1 MAIDVIMPKLGESIT
16 EGTILEWKKSIGD
29 MIDKD
34 ETLLEISTDKVDSEV
49 PCSAAGK
56 VIEILYK
63 VNDVVAVGEVIARIG
78 GDDDSVSEEK
88 TVTKKEEKIE
98 EDVNESK
105 PEEKESISTPE
116 KVVKES
122 TQALSKSN
130 TTRFYSPLVKSIA
143 KKEGISLSE
152 LETLA
157 GSGANNRINKNDILD
172 YIKNRGSI
180 APEAATKTASY
191 VLDGSTEPMSHMRK
205 MISNHM
211 IQSRDTSVH
220 VYSTSEVDVTGIV
233 EFRNKNKDAYFQR
246 HQTSLTYTPFFI
258 DSVIKGINDFPLIN
272 ASTDGDNIKYNQ
284 NINIGIAVA
293 LPDNNLIVPVIK
305 QSEEFNFLGLSRATA
320 DFAQKARQGKLAP
333 DDVKDS
339 TFTITNPGIFGSL
352 FGMGIINQPNISL
365 LSVGS
370 IHKRPVVKET
380 QYGDVVVVRSM
391 VYLTLAYDHRII
403 DGAYGTQFLSKI
415 KDILENFPT
424 DDVKL

>member
-16 EGTILEWKKSIGD
+16 EGTILEWKKSLGD

-49 PCSAAGK
+49 PCPAAGK

-63 VNDVVAVGEVIARIG
+63 VNDVVPVGEVIARIG
-78 GDDDSVSEEK
+78 GDGDSVSEEK
-88 TVTKKEEKIE
+88 TITKDDKEVKD
-98 EDVNESK
+98 DVNESK
-105 PEEKESISTPE
+105 PEEKEPTIIPE
-116 KVVKES
+116 ETVQES
-122 TQALSKSN
+122 TILEPINS

-143 KKEGISLSE
+143 KKEGIALSE
-152 LETLA
+152 LETLR
-157 GSGANNRINKNDILD
+157 GSGANNRVNKNDILD
-172 YIKNRGSI
+172 YIKNRGSST
-180 APEAATKTASY
+180 PKVATKTVSY
-191 VLDGSTEPMSHMRK
+191 ALDGSTEPMSHMRK
-205 MISNHM
+205 MISKHM

-220 VYSTSEVDVTGIV
+220 VYSTSEIDVTDIV
-233 EFRNKNKDAYFQR
+233 EFRNANKDAFMQR

-258 DSVIKGINDFPLIN
+258 DSVIKAINDFPLIN
-272 ASTDGDNIKYNQ
+272 ASTDGENIKYNQ
-284 NINIGIAVA
+284 NINIGVAVA

-305 QSEEFNFLGLSRATA
+305 RSEEFNFLGLSRATA
-320 DFAQKARQGKLAP
+320 DFAKKAREGNLNP
-333 DDVKDS
+333 EDVKDS

-380 QYGDVVVVRSM
+380 EFGDVVVVRSM

-415 KDILENFPT
+415 KELLENFPT
-424 DDVKL
+424 KEIKV